1 MREIKFR
8 AWEEVNKVMHLDF
21 RFIKSGDEGND
32 WLIFTSDKQ
41 TLQDKHHP
49 FDNPWFQQQFKIM
62 QYTGLKDANGVNLF
76 EGDVVSVAGTGSAEV
91 KICPAYGVVFS
102 DKDGFERHYIDC
114 IAEGDHPT
122 IVGNIYQHPELLK

>member
-62 QYTGLKDANGVNLF
+62 QYTGLKDANGLGLTELY
-76 EGDVVSVAGTGSAEV
+76 EGDILSEN
-91 KICPAYGVVFS
+91 GV
-102 DKDGFERHYIDC
+102 
-114 IAEGDHPT
+114 
-122 IVGNIYQHPELLK
+122 IVGSIYEVQQRETDLVIPCIRSKDWLSAYQEAVARGFDYAK

>member
-62 QYTGLKDANGVNLF
+62 QYTGLKDANGVEIY
-76 EGDVVSVAGTGSAEV
+76 EGDIARIAFDDGASDVFQIVYKAPSFRLEGFGAWSLASEASSTEV
-91 KICPAYGVVFS
+91 I
-102 DKDGFERHYIDC
+102 
-114 IAEGDHPT
+114 
-122 IVGNIYQHPELLK
+122 GNIYQNPELLNG